1 MRQLW
6 ENLNNS
12 PQQTSFNSSV
22 ILWCCHCF
30 VLFCCKSQTFLVKV
44 SCCLDFFSKISGIS
58 LNCYLNSSNTAS
70 LQKGSY
76 KPRWSLLHASQSRF
90 FLNKISSLHFFPP
103 DVVVCILPK
112 DLEHWTF
119 RTLISNIVPKYLF
132 LKKSRH
138 CVVWLIERDNPH
150 FQSPQ

>member
-1 MRQLW
+1 MLSCIKCLTSWQDFCTTTSLSELQLSDEHSQTKQKQSFSCFHWTHRLETPTTFTRCFLLFMRQLW

-90 FLNKISSLHFFPP
+90 F
-103 DVVVCILPK
+103 
-112 DLEHWTF
+112 
-119 RTLISNIVPKYLF
+119 
-132 LKKSRH
+132 
-138 CVVWLIERDNPH
+138 
-150 FQSPQ
+150 